1 MVVDEEEGY
10 DGDLDDDDDDDDDD
24 EIDDDD
30 DGGEVFMDVD
40 ISINSTDSCEFIY
53 INLDFTLNLGV
64 EFYR

>member
-1 MVVDEEEGY
+1 MGVDEEGY
-10 DGDLDDDDDDDDDD
+10 DGDD

-30 DGGEVFMDVD
+30 GGGEVYMDVD
-40 ISINSTDSCEFIY
+40 INTDSTDSCEFIY